1 MAVLGKG
8 RVIRDPVG
16 QIEPAKPAI
25 RQVQMHLLEQTPF
38 RPDAEA
44 ITPQKHADQQLGI
57 DRRSASVA
65 VEISHMRA
73 DATQPRKRSIDRCR

>member
-1 MAVLGKG
+1 M
-8 RVIRDPVG
+8 IRNAVG
-16 QIEPAKPAI
+16 QIEATEPPICEGRMYLFA
-25 RQVQMHLLEQTPF
+25 QTPF

-65 VEISHMRA
+65 VEISRMRA